1 MDLKVVRVNL
11 VSLLRACSPQG
22 IPMATQQRPHICE
35 KTELPLEEEVP
46 VSGQGFVLYGHAY
59 FKFLCHTLS
68 K

>member
-46 VSGQGFVLYGHAY
+46 VSG
-59 FKFLCHTLS
+59 
-68 K
+68 